1 MKKHEELREAARVV
15 GNLLREERRADDES
29 LAEVFA
35 ESERDFEAMI
45 AAAQKP
51 DLFEQM
57 LAWLHALKLPGDL
70 FIATPAAVRGQFGVR
85 KLAEEEPGEA
95 SLAADTGSK
104 VEIAFENH
112 HSEVVWVVACE
123 RGEDGS
129 VSFVPENN
137 LAEAPQV
144 DPGDA
149 LTFTFTPTS
158 ETVMRVVAIAL
169 RTQPQGDP
177 AEVLA
182 EPARLQEFG
191 VVATARFMLRVSPPS
206 K

>member
-1 MKKHEELREAARVV
+1 MKKIEERREASRIV
-15 GNLLREERRADDES
+15 GDLLREERRTDDES
-29 LAEVFA
+29 LADVFA

-45 AAAQKP
+45 AAARKP
-51 DLFEQM
+51 DLFERAV
-57 LAWLHALKLPGDL
+57 AWLRALELPGDL
-70 FIATPAAVRGQFGVR
+70 LVVDPLGVR
-85 KLAEEEPGEA
+85 SKASLRKLDDEEPGE
-95 SLAADTGSK
+95 TGLGANAGST

-129 VSFVPENN
+129 VSFVPEGD
-137 LAEAPQV
+137 LSEAPQV

-169 RTQPQGDP
+169 RTQPRGDP
-177 AEVLA
+177 AEVLS